1 MQLGYLNI
9 YNGTEMM
16 SNRQYNI
23 IDVVYASEHEEFFYK
38 HNDEVVQEHE
48 PVGVEVEHPSSI
60 ELVLFNNIY
69 WSSERL

>member
-1 MQLGYLNI
+1 
-9 YNGTEMM
+9 MM
-16 SNRQYNI
+16 TNKEYNI
-23 IDVVYASEHEEFFYK
+23 IDVVCASEHEEFFYK

-60 ELVLFNNIY
+60 ELVLFDNIY